1 MPEIFEELES
11 TPPGA
16 VGEIQITDGIG
27 RLLRTQPVYAYE
39 FEGEHYDAGTPLGWI
54 QATIALALK
63 HPEMGPAIRGYLK
76 NLQP

>member
-1 MPEIFEELES
+1 MPRAS
-11 TPPGA
+11 PPGA
-16 VGEIQITDGIG
+16 VAEIQLTDAPG
-27 RLLRTQPVYAYE
+27 RLLRRHPAYAYE
-39 FEGEHYDAGTPLGWI
+39 FEGKHYDAGTPLAWI